1 MVCTDSL
8 AFSPS
13 KNLTL
18 GAEIELQLLDPLTGD
33 LTPKIDLFLDHIK
46 KADYQGEIKPEIT
59 HSMLEITSNIHHSAH
74 ALEKELRQLNRFLI
88 QEAKKIG
95 IHISGGGTHPFHTW
109 QNQTISTNYEKI
121 YKKYDYLVKKFT
133 VFGQHIHIGCSDPDM
148 AIYLIHA
155 FSRYVPHLI
164 ALSATSPFYDGVE
177 TAYHSTRLHL
187 VDAFPLSGHFPLV
200 KNWAEFLE
208 YLNKLQQLNV
218 VEQVRNFYWD
228 IRLRPDFGT
237 LEIRICDAPLTLK
250 QAAALAAY
258 CQTLALYFMEE
269 KPVCINDE
277 LYLAYNHNRFQASR
291 YGYKGKISVLEK
303 KSPIVIGDDILETLE
318 KLTPYAKYLNNEHY
332 LKKIKKDVIKKNNG
346 ATKIKEAFKNLHHNI
361 VELTN
366 FQSQLW
372 MHKSNC

>member
-155 FSRYVPHLI
+155 FS
-164 ALSATSPFYDGVE
+164 
-177 TAYHSTRLHL
+177 
-187 VDAFPLSGHFPLV
+187 LSGHFPLV

-277 LYLAYNHNRFQASR
+277 LYLAYNHNGFQASR

-318 KLTPYAKYLNNEHY
+318 KLAPYAKYLNNEHY